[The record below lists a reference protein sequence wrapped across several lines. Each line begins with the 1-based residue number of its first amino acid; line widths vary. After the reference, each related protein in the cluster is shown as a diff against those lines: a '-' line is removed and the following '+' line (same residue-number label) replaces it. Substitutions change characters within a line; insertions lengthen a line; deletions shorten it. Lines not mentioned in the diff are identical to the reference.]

1 MSLEEKQGRTAQNLE
16 ENLKKAVTEMLIL
29 ALLRKRE
36 YYIGELTSYM
46 ERLSRGALSIAFPYA
61 VIYRMTKAEYIVE
74 SQKRTAPDGRLRQY
88 YRLTAA
94 GAEYLSQLLVV
105 YRRFTAGISDI
116 LTEVDSNECR

>member
-88 YRLTAA
+88 YRITAA

-116 LTEVDSNECR
+116 LTEVDSNE

>member
-116 LTEVDSNECR
+116 LTEVDSNE

>member
-88 YRLTAA
+88 YRFTAA

-116 LTEVDSNECR
+116 LTEVDSNE

>member
-1 MSLEEKQGRTAQNLE
+1 M
-16 ENLKKAVTEMLIL
+16 
-29 ALLRKRE
+29 
-36 YYIGELTSYM
+36 
-46 ERLSRGALSIAFPYA
+46 SIAFPYA

-88 YRLTAA
+88 YRITAA

-116 LTEVDSNECR
+116 LTEVDSNE

>member
-88 YRLTAA
+88 YRITAA

-116 LTEVDSNECR
+116 LTEVDSDE